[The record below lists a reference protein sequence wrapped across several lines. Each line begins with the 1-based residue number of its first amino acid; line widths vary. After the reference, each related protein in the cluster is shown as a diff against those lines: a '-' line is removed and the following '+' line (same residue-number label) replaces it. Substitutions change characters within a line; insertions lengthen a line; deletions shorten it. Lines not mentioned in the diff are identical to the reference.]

1 MQLKL
6 EKKILIGS
14 NTVQDAYGVMQVQFQ
29 KYQKRL
35 ETYLKAKE
43 QKK

>member
-1 MQLKL
+1 
-6 EKKILIGS
+6 
-14 NTVQDAYGVMQVQFQ
+14 VQDAYGVMQVQFQ

-43 QKK
+43 QKECRMKV